1 VNKKSTLSLV
11 LADSFRPESRFLK
24 VVLGIPWFLPT
35 AMGGTEVYV
44 SGLAE
49 ELRMMGI
56 ECVIAAPS
64 ADGKAKTSKYRNTR
78 IFHYPGPWEDAP
90 TRSVLDCSNADLF
103 RDWLSSER
111 PDVYHQHDWS
121 PNCGLAHLRAA
132 KGLGIPTF
140 ITVHLAKLVC
150 ITRLMIWE
158 GVSQCDGEIIEQRC
172 ARCFMKSRGI
182 PASLAAS
189 LALMPSTVSANFEAV
204 PVIGRVLAG
213 GLRAKRALAG
223 IGQVAE
229 TVDGVVTV
237 CDWLRSAL
245 LINGVPQKKIT
256 FVRSGVDPEIAAV
269 GAPPRRHSDDV
280 LRIGFIGRWLE
291 PKGLHVLIEA
301 LEQLPKEI
309 RFHLKVIGVAGTDKV
324 DMAYRDKI
332 EKLVAGNS
340 KYEFVSN
347 QPRAAMNEFY
357 QSIDVLAVPS
367 QLLETGPLVVL
378 EANALKV
385 PVIGSD
391 LGGIRELVRH
401 EENGLLVPH
410 DDVGAWAG
418 ALRRLAQDPAL
429 LQRFREKIGPV
440 RTMRDTAREMAN
452 LYGQQVDYRANLLTT
467 SG

>member
-1 VNKKSTLSLV
+1 MKI
-11 LADSFRPESRFLK
+11 
-24 VVLGIPWFLPT
+24 VLGIPWFSPT
-35 AMGGTEVYV
+35 SMGGTEVYV

-49 ELRMMGI
+49 ELRHLGI
-56 ECVIAAPS
+56 DCVIAAPS
-64 ADGKAKTSKYRNTR
+64 ADGKARTSKYRNTR

-121 PNCGLAHLRAA
+121 PNCGLTHLRAA

-140 ITVHLAKLVC
+140 LTVHLAKLVC
-150 ITRLMIWE
+150 ITRLMIRE
-158 GVSQCDGEIIEQRC
+158 GTSQCDGEIIEQRC

-182 PASLAAS
+182 PASVAAS
-189 LALMPSTVSANFEAV
+189 LAQIPSAISANFETF
-204 PVIGRVLAG
+204 PVVGRVLAG

-245 LINGVPQKKIT
+245 LINGVPQNKVS

-269 GAPPRRHSDDV
+269 AVPPRRHSGV

-301 LEQLPKEI
+301 LEQLPKEV
-309 RFHLKVIGVAGTDKV
+309 RFHLKVVGVAGTNKV
-324 DMAYRDKI
+324 DIAYRDRI

-340 KYEFVSN
+340 QYEFVAN

-357 QSIDVLAVPS
+357 QNIDVLAVPS

-378 EANALKV
+378 EANAWKV

-401 EENGLLVPH
+401 QANGLLVPH
-410 DDVGAWAG
+410 DDVGAWTA
-418 ALRRLAQDPAL
+418 ALRQLAQDPAL
-429 LQRFREKIGPV
+429 LQRFRENIGPV

-452 LYGQQVDYRANLLTT
+452 LYGRQVDYKANLLTT